1 MNTLMIVCH
10 HYGYVL
16 TILIYF
22 QITVVY
28 YFKDRLLSNIY
39 LYFLGSLILLTNYY
53 YRLIK
58 TQIEFLGMGYKAL
71 NVMMN

>member
-1 MNTLMIVCH
+1 MNTLMIVFH

-28 YFKDRLLSNIY
+28 YFKDGLLSNTY
-39 LYFLGSLILLTNYY
+39 LYFLGSLILLTNY

-71 NVMMN
+71 SVMIN

>member
-1 MNTLMIVCH
+1 MNTLMIVFH

-22 QITVVY
+22 KTTVVY
-28 YFKDRLLSNIY
+28 YFKNRLLSNIY
-39 LYFLGSLILLTNYY
+39 LYFLVSLILLTNYY
-53 YRLIK
+53 RLIK
-58 TQIEFLGMGYKAL
+58 TRIEFLGMGYKAL

>member
-1 MNTLMIVCH
+1 MNTLMIVFH

-28 YFKDRLLSNIY
+28 YFKDRLLSNMY
-39 LYFLGSLILLTNYY
+39 LYFLGSLILLTNY

-71 NVMMN
+71 NDMMN

>member
-10 HYGYVL
+10 HCGYVL

-28 YFKDRLLSNIY
+28 YFKDRLPSNIY
-39 LYFLGSLILLTNYY
+39 LYFLGSLILLTNY

>member
-1 MNTLMIVCH
+1 MNTLMIVFH

-28 YFKDRLLSNIY
+28 YFNDRLLSNMY
-39 LYFLGSLILLTNYY
+39 LYFLGSLILLTNY

-71 NVMMN
+71 NDMMN